1 MVAHMISA
9 DVGDRPTVKERPSML
24 MPAIASAGIATA
36 VIGATM
42 PGWDGSTWWG
52 VIGDPIGTSAPHVPF
67 MVSLAPLIVVVVNV
81 VVPLR
86 APSMRPWFG
95 PAVAT
100 SSLLMLGQIFA
111 WTMLYRSLT
120 DARPPSG
127 GSLVMLVGLVLA
139 LGASLADWGSWQ
151 RYLGARRS
159 PSARRWPAVVALGGI
174 ALTVLG
180 AGLPLWSRSNPWGPP
195 RPPIPSGVNPG
206 REPGAALTWW
216 EVLGPDPRNL
226 VMEAELA
233 VALIPAAIA
242 VTLAVVLLIIRP
254 WRRWLGPAV
263 SAATTMWFV
272 WLVAWWGIYEDH
284 VDSVAWLEGF
294 DLMFLGLV
302 AATGAALADGRE
314 QLSEVEWRSELT

>member
-1 MVAHMISA
+1 
-9 DVGDRPTVKERPSML
+9 ML

-67 MVSLAPLIVVVVNV
+67 MVSLAPLIVVVVNA

-111 WTMLYRSLT
+111 WMMLYRSLT

-174 ALTVLG
+174 ALTALG

-206 REPGAALTWW
+206 REPGAAVTWW

-242 VTLAVVLLIIRP
+242 VPRRGVAHHPTLAPVARPGRLSGHDDVVRLARRVVGHLRGSRGLGGLAGGVRSHVPRP
-254 WRRWLGPAV
+254 GSGYGRSPRRRVGTALG
-263 SAATTMWFV
+263 
-272 WLVAWWGIYEDH
+272 G
-284 VDSVAWLEGF
+284 
-294 DLMFLGLV
+294 
-302 AATGAALADGRE
+302 
-314 QLSEVEWRSELT
+314 

>member
-1 MVAHMISA
+1 
-9 DVGDRPTVKERPSML
+9 ML

-159 PSARRWPAVVALGGI
+159 PSARRWPAVVALGGMGG
-174 ALTVLG
+174 ARTRSPQPRDGSRARRCPDSSSYRRYPRRGVAHHPTLAPMARPGRLSGHDDVVRLARRVVGHLRGSRGLG
-180 AGLPLWSRSNPWGPP
+180 GLAGGVRSHVP
-195 RPPIPSGVNPG
+195 RPGGGYG
-206 REPGAALTWW
+206 RSPRRRAGTAL
-216 EVLGPDPRNL
+216 G
-226 VMEAELA
+226 
-233 VALIPAAIA
+233 
-242 VTLAVVLLIIRP
+242 
-254 WRRWLGPAV
+254 G
-263 SAATTMWFV
+263 
-272 WLVAWWGIYEDH
+272 
-284 VDSVAWLEGF
+284 
-294 DLMFLGLV
+294 
-302 AATGAALADGRE
+302 
-314 QLSEVEWRSELT
+314 